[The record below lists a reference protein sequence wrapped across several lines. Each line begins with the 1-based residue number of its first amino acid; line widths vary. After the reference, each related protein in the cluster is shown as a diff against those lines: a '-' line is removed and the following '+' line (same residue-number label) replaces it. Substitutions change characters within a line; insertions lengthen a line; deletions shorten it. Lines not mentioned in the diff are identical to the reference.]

1 MHQFL
6 KHFFLPHRS
15 NNHRA
20 KALHIDSLLCYVL
33 LFAIFNLGI
42 RIVHREFP
50 NVLGYATDIRVDALL
65 ASTNAERASNG
76 LSALKLNGALS
87 QAAAAKAQD
96 MFANDYWAHNSPQG
110 KTPWSFIVGSGYK
123 YTIAGENLAKNFSTS
138 GGVVSA
144 WMASPTHRENI
155 VKPGYQDVGFA
166 VVNGTLNG
174 EETTLVVQM
183 FGAGGAPIAEV
194 PPVKTVIPESAAS
207 SEKPIVA
214 EVPQLGEQTAEEIVP
229 VAKSVDVVASPV
241 APISSVLSNAFSAVT
256 KTPMFNIPTV
266 TRDIAFMFMGLII
279 GVLIIDGLVVS
290 RKKIVRVAG
299 HNMAHILFFVA
310 FFIALTMVRR
320 GVLL

>member
-1 MHQFL
+1 MHHFL
-6 KHFFLPHRS
+6 RHFLLPRHT

-33 LFAIFNLGI
+33 LFAIFNFGI

-76 LSALKLNGALS
+76 LGPLQLNATLS

-96 MFANDYWAHNSPQG
+96 MFANNYWAHNSPQG

-155 VKPGYQDVGFA
+155 VKSGYQDVGFA
-166 VVNGTLNG
+166 VVNGVLNG

-183 FGAGGAPIAEV
+183 FGAGESPIAAN
-194 PPVKTVIPESAAS
+194 PAVKTVIPEAAAAA
-207 SEKPIVA
+207 EIPIVA
-214 EVPQLGEQTAEEIVP
+214 KAPQLGKKTGQIVTS
-229 VAKSVDVVASPV
+229 SVT
-241 APISSVLSNAFSAVT
+241 PISSVLSNAFSAVT
-256 KTPMFNIPTV
+256 KTPIFNIPTV
-266 TRDIAFMFMGLII
+266 TRDIAFMFIGLII

>member
-1 MHQFL
+1 MRHFL
-6 KHFFLPHRS
+6 KHFLLPHHS

-42 RIVHREFP
+42 RIIHREFP

-65 ASTNAERASNG
+65 ASTNDERASNG
-76 LSALKLNGALS
+76 LNPLKLNATLS

-96 MFANDYWAHNSPQG
+96 MFTNDYWAHNSPQG
-110 KTPWSFIVGSGYK
+110 KTPWSFIVNSGYR

-138 GGVVSA
+138 GGVISA
-144 WMASPTHRENI
+144 WMASPTHKDNI
-155 VKPGYQDVGFA
+155 IKPGYQDVGFA
-166 VVNGTLNG
+166 IVNGILNG

-183 FGAGGAPIAEV
+183 FAAGGSPIAV
-194 PPVKTVIPESAAS
+194 NPPVETVIPEVAS
-207 SEKPIVA
+207 SVEEPQISVQGAGSSIFKPI
-214 EVPQLGEQTAEEIVP
+214 
-229 VAKSVDVVASPV
+229 
-241 APISSVLSNAFSAVT
+241 
-256 KTPMFNIPTV
+256 FNIPTV

-279 GVLIIDGLVVS
+279 GVLILDGLVVS
-290 RKKIVRVAG
+290 RKQIARVAG

>member
-6 KHFFLPHRS
+6 KHFFLPRHT

-50 NVLGYATDIRVDALL
+50 NVLGYATDIRVEALL

-76 LSALKLNGALS
+76 LSPLQLNATLS

-96 MFANDYWAHNSPQG
+96 MFANNYWAHNSPQG
-110 KTPWSFIVGSGYK
+110 KTPWSFIVGSGYR

-166 VVNGTLNG
+166 VVNGVLNG

-183 FGAGGAPIAEV
+183 FGAGGSPIAEN
-194 PPVKTVIPESAAS
+194 PSVKTVIPEAAAV
-207 SEKPIVA
+207 SEKPIVVK
-214 EVPQLGEQTAEEIVP
+214 VPQLGEQTEQIVTTP
-229 VAKSVDVVASPV
+229 VT
-241 APISSVLSNAFSAVT
+241 PISSVLSNAFSAVT

-266 TRDIAFMFMGLII
+266 TRDIAFMFIGLII
-279 GVLIIDGLVVS
+279 GILIIDGLVVS